1 MTVPLVT
8 MAAFSEIQQ
17 SGGDLALAVAP
28 APARPRP
35 GGGRFLIIIGLL
47 LAILAG
53 AGVFLL
59 GNFGGG
65 TSIGGGPTQT
75 VVVAAQSIPI
85 RHKIADS
92 DLTTTK
98 ISGSLPNTFAAT
110 TEVKGLISEIT
121 ISKGALITSDMLARD
136 LGLIP
141 AGAAPAYL
149 PLPSGYVAMTIPTG
163 EQQGVAGHITLDDY
177 ITVIASASLTIFSSS
192 GQQLP
197 GPPKVVSKTVFTNVH
212 IIGLGPASAN
222 VQPASGTSATSGG
235 SSGVTSGVTSSLTI
249 ELTQCDA
256 EYFTWFLGNTTLR
269 YTLESPNDYLKQPPS
284 APDPTCPTVLSA
296 QGVTQKEVEA
306 RYHFTTL

>member
-1 MTVPLVT
+1 
-8 MAAFSEIQQ
+8 
-17 SGGDLALAVAP
+17 LAVAS

-65 TSIGGGPTQT
+65 GGAIGGGPNET

-85 RHKIADS
+85 RHQLTDS

-98 ISGSLPNTFAAT
+98 ISGTLQNTYT
-110 TEVKGLISEIT
+110 KTGDVKGLISEIQIT
-121 ISKGALITSDMLARD
+121 KGALITSDMLARD
-136 LGLIP
+136 AGLIP
-141 AGAAPAYL
+141 AGSAPAYL
-149 PLPSGYVAMTIPTG
+149 PLASGYVAMTIPTG
-163 EQQGVAGHITLDDY
+163 EQQGVAGHITLGDY
-177 ITVIASASLTIFSSS
+177 ITVISSASLTIFSTT
-192 GQQLP
+192 GAQA
-197 GPPKVVSKTVFTNVH
+197 GPAKVVSKTVFTNVH

-222 VQPASGTSATSGG
+222 VQPASGGGAAGGAQGAT
-235 SSGVTSGVTSSLTI
+235 TGVTSSLTI

-256 EYFTWFLGNTTLR
+256 EYFTWFLGNTTVR
-269 YTLESPNDYLKQPPS
+269 YTLESFNDYLKQPPS

-296 QGVTQKEVEA
+296 QGVSQKEVEA
-306 RYHFTTL
+306 RYHFTAL